1 MVKRVSAGIRLR
13 KDGKYEARFT
23 VSGKRY
29 SVYGNTVKECKEKE
43 VELRVKIKNGTYID
57 NRNITFGQYYQEWK
71 AAREGAVKESTA
83 YSIESQYRVNFGP
96 AFGKR
101 KLVDI
106 EKREIVRFQQ
116 ELSENYKAS
125 TVNLIFVNLKS
136 ILNSAVVDGILERSP
151 AAGIK
156 PMKESGEQAS
166 KTSHRALTEEE
177 QGQFMK
183 YAREEWLYELFSF
196 LLCTGMRIGEA
207 AALTWNDIDHVKNV
221 IHVTKTVS
229 KSKDGHGMVGSPKS
243 RAGIRDIPI
252 NDSIKLILKSQK
264 EKQSLY
270 YGNVISLSQYVFI
283 GQNRTRVHNSSANE
297 AVKRVLKKMRDDGA
311 EIEDFTVHAFRDT
324 FATRYIEQG
333 GSPQVL
339 KTILGHSSL
348 SMTMDLYSH
357 VMPNT
362 RQEEMDS
369 IKIAF

>member
-1 MVKRVSAGIRLR
+1 MAKRLAAGIRQR

-29 SVYGNTVKECKEKE
+29 SVYGNTVKECREKE
-43 VELRVKIKNGTYID
+43 SDTREKIKKGVYID
-57 NRNITFGQYYQEWK
+57 KQKITFGQYYQEWK
-71 AAREGAVKESTA
+71 TAREGTVKEATA
-83 YSIESQYRVNFGP
+83 YSIESQYRINLEP

-106 EKREIVRFQQ
+106 EKREVVKFQQ
-116 ELSENYKAS
+116 ELSEKYKAS
-125 TVNLIFVNLKS
+125 TVNLVLVNLKS
-136 ILNSAVVDGILERSP
+136 IMNSAVVDGILERSP
-151 AAGIK
+151 AAGVK
-156 PMKESGEQAS
+156 PVKDNGEPAS
-166 KTSHRALTEEE
+166 KTYHRALTQEE
-177 QGQFMK
+177 QGLFMK
-183 YAREEWLYELFSF
+183 YAEKEWLYELLAF
-196 LLCTGMRIGEA
+196 LLCTGLRVGEA
-207 AALTWNDIDHVKNV
+207 AALTWSDIDYVKNV

-243 RAGIRDIPI
+243 RAGIREIPL
-252 NDSIKLILKSQK
+252 NDSIKRILKSQK
-264 EKQSLY
+264 EKQRLF
-270 YGNVISLSQYVFI
+270 YGNVISLSHHVFT
-283 GQNRTRVHNSSANE
+283 GQNSTRVYDSTANTT
-297 AVKRVLKKMRDDGA
+297 VKRVLEKMKSDGVR
-311 EIEDFTVHAFRDT
+311 IEHFTVHAFRDT

-362 RQEEMDS
+362 RQEEMNN